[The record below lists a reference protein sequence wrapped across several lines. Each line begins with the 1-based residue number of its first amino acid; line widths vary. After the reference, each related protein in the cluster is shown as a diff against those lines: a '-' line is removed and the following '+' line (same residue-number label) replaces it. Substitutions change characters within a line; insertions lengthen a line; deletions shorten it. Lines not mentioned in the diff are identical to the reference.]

1 MLKIISILLCL
12 PLRFYFLSESDEFLS
27 MIGFEGLENT
37 GFLFNTYLGIFLAGL
52 IGIVVISERLKHFIS
67 VLSVLLISF
76 ITSLIAIK
84 GISSNGLELNIY
96 GGSFIGDIPLRID
109 ALSAWFMLIINLTI
123 STGVIYGIGYL
134 RAYKPIKSIITLH
147 LVLLVIFQSSMLWVC
162 MVQNSIAFLI
172 AWEIMSLSSLF
183 LVLFDHT
190 DPKVINAGVNYMV
203 QMHLSVAFLTV
214 AFIWAYFKTGTFDFK
229 GIDTYFGT
237 NSNLWLFVV
246 FFLGF
251 GLKAGF
257 MGLHSWLPHAHPAA
271 PSHVSGIMS
280 GVIVKM
286 GIYGIFR
293 IITYLKTDYI
303 LLGDIVLSFSVL
315 TGIFGIMNAA
325 VHRDFKKM
333 LAYCTIENIGII
345 GIGIGVGLI
354 GLGKG
359 MNVLVFLGFGGSL
372 FHVLNHSLFK
382 SLLFFSAGS
391 VYQQTH
397 TRDMNQLGGLIKKMP
412 QTALL
417 FLIGAIAI
425 GGIPPF
431 NGFISEFLIYS
442 GLLAGLQTVDVA
454 QTTLMVVSV
463 AGMSIIG
470 GISVF
475 AFTKTFGTI
484 FLGSARTELHHEPQ
498 EVSNIMLVPQYLI
511 VFVMLVVALFSGYFL
526 NIILTI
532 LNSVFHA
539 GMEVENV
546 EYLRYSSVLQN
557 ISLYSFLFII
567 GIGLLFFI
575 RKAIIRNR
583 TLIYNPTWG
592 CGYVAPNSRMQYS
605 GKSFTKPLSK
615 LFNFVLIER
624 KNYSELKPNEIFPE
638 NRRYSSSYL
647 DFWEHWLIN
656 PAIKYL
662 DLFLDLFKF
671 FQNGRIQAYVLYGI
685 IFIMIVFIGT
695 VFNLLY

>member
-1 MLKIISILLCL
+1 MT
-12 PLRFYFLSESDEFLS
+12 
-27 MIGFEGLENT
+27 GFAGLENT
-37 GFLFNTYLGIFLAGL
+37 GFLFNTYIGVLLAGL
-52 IGIVVISERLKHFIS
+52 IGIVVISERLKPFITA
-67 VLSVLLISF
+67 LSVLLISF

-84 GISSNGLELNIY
+84 GISSNGLELIIY

-123 STGVIYGIGYL
+123 SAGVIYGIGYL

-147 LVLLVIFQSSMLWVC
+147 FVLLVIFQSSMLWVC

-190 DPKVINAGVNYMV
+190 DSKVIKAGINYMV
-203 QMHLSVAFLTV
+203 QMHLSVAFLTI
-214 AFIWAYFKTGTFDFK
+214 AFIWVYFKTGTFDFK
-229 GIDTYFGT
+229 GIDTYFGS
-237 NSNLWLFVV
+237 NGNLWLFVV
-246 FFLGF
+246 FSLGF

-293 IITYLKTDYI
+293 MITYLKTDYI
-303 LLGDIVLSFSVL
+303 LLGDIVLTFSVL
-315 TGIFGIMNAA
+315 TGLFGIMNAA

-359 MNVLVFLGFGGSL
+359 QNVLVFLGFGGAL
-372 FHVLNHSLFK
+372 LHVLNHSLFK
-382 SLLFFSAGS
+382 SLLFYSAGS

-442 GLLAGLQTVDVA
+442 GLLAGIHSVDIA
-454 QTTLMVVSV
+454 QTTLMVLSV

-484 FLGSARTELHHEPQ
+484 FLGSARTELHHQPK
-498 EVSNIMLVPQYLI
+498 EVSTIMLVPQYLI
-511 VFVMLVVALFSGYFL
+511 VVVMLAIAFFSSYFL
-526 NIILTI
+526 NVILSV
-532 LNSVFHA
+532 LNGAFHVN
-539 GMEVENV
+539 MEIENA
-546 EYLRYSSVLQN
+546 EYLRYSSVLQH
-557 ISLYSFLFII
+557 ISLYSFLFLA
-567 GIGLLFFI
+567 GIGLIFYI
-575 RKAIIRNR
+575 RRAVTRNR
-583 TLIYNPTWG
+583 KSTYNATWG
-592 CGYVAPNSRMQYS
+592 CGYIAPTSRMQYS

-615 LFNFVLIER
+615 LFNFVLIE
-624 KNYSELKPNEIFPE
+624 KKTYNELKSNEIFPGS
-638 NRRYSSSYL
+638 RKYSSSYL
-647 DFWEHWLIN
+647 DFWEYWLIN
-656 PAIKYL
+656 PTLRFL

-685 IFIMIVFIGT
+685 IFILIVFIGT
-695 VFNLLY
+695 VFNWLH

>member
-1 MLKIISILLCL
+1 M
-12 PLRFYFLSESDEFLS
+12 
-27 MIGFEGLENT
+27 MGFAEVENI
-37 GFLFNTYLGIFLAGL
+37 GFLFNIYIGILLAGL
-52 IGIVVISERLKHFIS
+52 VGIVVVSERLKPFFS
-67 VLSVLLISF
+67 AAMVLLVSF
-76 ITSLIAIK
+76 ITSVMAIE
-84 GISSNGLELNIY
+84 GINSNGLEFTLC

-109 ALSAWFMLIINLTI
+109 ALSAWFMLIINLTVT
-123 STGVIYGIGYL
+123 TGVLYGIGYL
-134 RAYKPIKSIITLH
+134 RAYKPSKTIITLH
-147 LVLLVIFQSSMLWVC
+147 WVLLLIFQSSMLWVC

-190 DPKVINAGVNYMV
+190 DSRVIKAGINYMV
-203 QMHLSVAFLTV
+203 QMHLSVMFLTV
-214 AFIWAYFKTGTFDFK
+214 AFIWVYFKTGTFDFK
-229 GIDTYFGT
+229 GISAFFG
-237 NSNLWLFVV
+237 SNPNAWLFIV

-257 MGLHSWLPHAHPAA
+257 MGLHTWLPQAHPAA

-293 IITYLKTDYI
+293 VITYLKADYI

-333 LAYCTIENIGII
+333 LAYCTIENIGLI

-359 MNVLVFLGFGGSL
+359 QQVLVFLGFGGAL
-372 FHVLNHSLFK
+372 LHVLNHSLFK
-382 SLLFFSAGS
+382 SLLFYSAGS

-417 FLIGAIAI
+417 FLIGALAI

-442 GLLAGLQTVDVA
+442 GLLAGIHSVDIA

-470 GISVF
+470 GISIF

-484 FLGSARTELHHEPQ
+484 FLGSARTELHHEPT
-498 EVSNIMLVPQYLI
+498 EVSKIMLVPQYLI
-511 VFVMLVVALFSGYFL
+511 VMGMLAVAFFSGTFL
-526 NIILTI
+526 NVI
-532 LNSVFHA
+532 LNILNNAFHIN
-539 GMEVENV
+539 MDVSNV
-546 EYLRYSSVLQN
+546 DCVRYSSVLQH
-557 ISLYSFLFII
+557 ISLYSFLFMA
-567 GIGLLFFI
+567 GIGCLFFI
-575 RKAIIRNR
+575 RRAITRNR
-583 TLIYNPTWG
+583 ESTYRSTWG
-592 CGYVAPNSRMQYS
+592 CGYIAPTSRMQYS

-615 LFNFVLIER
+615 LFNFVLIEK
-624 KNYSELKPNEIFPE
+624 KNYNELKPNEIFPVS
-638 NRRYSSSYL
+638 RKYSSSYL

-662 DLFLDLFKF
+662 DLVIDLFKF

-685 IFIMIVFIGT
+685 VFILIVFIGT
-695 VFNLLY
+695 VFNLLH

>member
-1 MLKIISILLCL
+1 
-12 PLRFYFLSESDEFLS
+12 
-27 MIGFEGLENT
+27 MIGLASLENS
-37 GFLFNTYLGIFLAGL
+37 GFLFNTYIVILLAGL
-52 IGIVVISERLKHFIS
+52 AGIVVVSEKLKPYFS
-67 VLSVLLISF
+67 ALVVLLISF
-76 ITSLIAIK
+76 ITSFLAIK
-84 GISSNGLELNIY
+84 GISSNGLEFFIP
-96 GGSFIGDIPLRID
+96 GGSFIGDIPIRID
-109 ALSAWFMLIINLTI
+109 ALSAWFMLIINLTV
-123 STGVIYGIGYL
+123 STGVFYGIGYL
-134 RAYKPIKSIITLH
+134 RAYKPIKSVMTLH
-147 LVLLVIFQSSMLWVC
+147 WVLLVLFQSSMLWVC

-190 DPKVINAGVNYMV
+190 DSKVIKAGINYMV

-214 AFIWAYFKTGTFDFK
+214 AFIWVYFKTGTFDFK
-229 GIDTYFGT
+229 GIGTYFGS
-237 NSNLWLFVV
+237 NANLWLFVV

-293 IITYLKTDYI
+293 VITFLKADYI
-303 LLGDIVLSFSVL
+303 LLGEIVLTYSVL
-315 TGIFGIMNAA
+315 TGLFGIMNAA

-354 GLGKG
+354 GLGKDQ
-359 MNVLVFLGFGGSL
+359 NVLIFLGFGGAL
-372 FHVLNHSLFK
+372 LHVLNHSLFK
-382 SLLFFSAGS
+382 SLLFYSAGS

-442 GLLAGLQTVDVA
+442 GLLAGLHSVDIA
-454 QTTLMVVSV
+454 QTTLMIVSV

-484 FLGSARTELHHEPQ
+484 FLGSARTELHHEPK

-511 VFVMLVVALFSGYFL
+511 VLVMLSVAFFSGYFL
-526 NIILTI
+526 NVILTI
-532 LNSVFHA
+532 LNGAFHA
-539 GMEVENV
+539 SMEVGNMD
-546 EYLRYSSVLQN
+546 YLRYSSVLQH
-557 ISLYSFLFII
+557 ISLYSFLFIV
-567 GIGLLFFI
+567 GIGFI
-575 RKAIIRNR
+575 FYIRRAITRNR
-583 TLIYNPTWG
+583 VSTYNSTWG
-592 CGYVAPNSRMQYS
+592 CGYTAPTSRMQYS

-615 LFNFVLIER
+615 LFNFVLIEE
-624 KNYSELKPNEIFPE
+624 KSFNELKTNEIFPVS
-638 NRRYSSSYL
+638 RKYSSSYL

-662 DLFLDLFKF
+662 GLFIDLFKF

-685 IFIMIVFIGT
+685 VFILIVFIGT
-695 VFNLLY
+695 VFNLLH

>member
-1 MLKIISILLCL
+1 MT
-12 PLRFYFLSESDEFLS
+12 
-27 MIGFEGLENT
+27 GFAGLENT
-37 GFLFNTYLGIFLAGL
+37 GFLFNTYIGILLAGL
-52 IGIVVISERLKHFIS
+52 IGIVVISERSKPF
-67 VLSVLLISF
+67 LSALVVLLVSF
-76 ITSLIAIK
+76 TTSLMAIK
-84 GISSNGLELNIY
+84 GISLNGLEFYLF
-96 GGSFIGDIPLRID
+96 GGSFIGNIPFRID
-109 ALSAWFMLIINLTI
+109 ALSAWFMLIINLTVT
-123 STGVIYGIGYL
+123 TGVLYGIGYL

-147 LVLLVIFQSSMLWVC
+147 WVLLVIFQSSMLWVC

-190 DPKVINAGVNYMV
+190 DSKVIKAGVNYMV

-214 AFIWAYFKTGTFDFK
+214 AFIWVYFKTGTFDFN
-229 GIDTYFGT
+229 GIDAYFG
-237 NSNLWLFVV
+237 SNANIWLFIV

-293 IITYLKTDYI
+293 VITYLKTDYI
-303 LLGDIVLSFSVL
+303 LLGDIVLTFSVL
-315 TGIFGIMNAA
+315 TGLFGIMNAA

-359 MNVLVFLGFGGSL
+359 QNVLIFLGFGGAL
-372 FHVLNHSLFK
+372 LHVLNHSLFK
-382 SLLFFSAGS
+382 SLLFYSAGS

-442 GLLAGLQTVDVA
+442 GLLAGLHSVDIA
-454 QTTLMVVSV
+454 QTTLMVLSV

-484 FLGSARTELHHEPQ
+484 FLGSARAELHYQPK

-511 VFVMLVVALFSGYFL
+511 VLVMLAIAFFSGYFL
-526 NIILTI
+526 NVILTI
-532 LNSVFHA
+532 LNGVFHA
-539 GMEVENV
+539 KLEVGNV
-546 EYLRYSSVLQN
+546 EYLRYSSVLQH
-557 ISLYSFLFII
+557 ISLYSFLFIA
-567 GIGLLFFI
+567 GIGLIFFI
-575 RKAIIRNR
+575 RSAITRKR
-583 TLIYNPTWG
+583 ESTYNSTWG
-592 CGYVAPNSRMQYS
+592 CGYIAPTSRMQYS

-615 LFNFVLIER
+615 LFNFVLIE
-624 KNYSELKPNEIFPE
+624 KKSYNELKSSEIFPVS
-638 NRRYSSSYL
+638 RKYSSSYL

-656 PAIKYL
+656 PVIKYL
-662 DLFLDLFKF
+662 DLFINLFKF

-685 IFIMIVFIGT
+685 IFIMIVFLGT
-695 VFNLLY
+695 VFNLLH

>member
-1 MLKIISILLCL
+1 M
-12 PLRFYFLSESDEFLS
+12 
-27 MIGFEGLENT
+27 ENT
-37 GFLFNTYLGIFLAGL
+37 NFLFDIYLGILLTGI
-52 IGIVVISERLKHFIS
+52 IGIAVISERLKP
-67 VLSVLLISF
+67 LLTVMVVIMVSF
-76 ITSLIAIK
+76 ITSIIAIK
-84 GISSNGLELNIY
+84 GIHSDGLEFIIP
-96 GGSFIGDIPLRID
+96 GGSFIGNIPFRID
-109 ALSAWFMLIINLTI
+109 ALSAWFMLIINLTVT
-123 STGVIYGIGYL
+123 TGVLYGIGYL
-134 RAYKPIKSIITLH
+134 RAYKPVKTVVTLH
-147 LVLLVIFQSSMLWVC
+147 WILLVIFQSSMLWVC

-183 LVLFDHT
+183 LVLFDHI
-190 DPKVINAGVNYMV
+190 DSKVIKAGITYMV
-203 QMHLSVAFLTV
+203 QMHLSVLFLTV
-214 AFIWAYFKTGTFDFK
+214 AFIWVYFETGTFDFK
-229 GIDTYFGT
+229 GIGTYFG
-237 NSNLWLFVV
+237 SNPNTWLFIV

-257 MGLHSWLPHAHPAA
+257 MGLHTWLPHAHPAA

-303 LLGDIVLSFSVL
+303 LLGDIVLTFSVL
-315 TGIFGIMNAA
+315 TGLFGIMNAA

-333 LAYCTIENIGII
+333 LAYCTIENIGLI

-359 MNVLVFLGFGGSL
+359 QNVLVFLGFGGAL
-372 FHVLNHSLFK
+372 LHVLNHSLFK
-382 SLLFFSAGS
+382 SLLFYSAGS

-412 QTALL
+412 QTGLL
-417 FLIGAIAI
+417 FLIGALAI

-442 GLLAGLQTVDVA
+442 GLIAGIHSVNIA
-454 QTTLMVVSV
+454 QTTLMIISV

-470 GISVF
+470 GISIF

-484 FLGSARTELHHEPQ
+484 FLGSARTELHNEPQ
-498 EVSNIMLVPQYLI
+498 EVSTIMLVPQYLI
-511 VFVMLVVALFSGYFL
+511 VMVMLAVAFFSGYFL
-526 NIILTI
+526 NVILSI
-532 LNSVFHA
+532 LNGAFHINL
-539 GMEVENV
+539 EVGNV
-546 EYLRYSSVLQN
+546 AYLRYSLVLQH
-557 ISLYSFLFII
+557 ISLYSFLFMVGI
-567 GIGLLFFI
+567 GILFFI
-575 RKAIIRNR
+575 RRSVTRKREN
-583 TLIYNPTWG
+583 TYHSTWG
-592 CGYVAPNSRMQYS
+592 CGYIAPNSRMQYS

-615 LFNFVLIER
+615 LFNFVLIEK
-624 KNYSELKPNEIFPE
+624 KNYKELNSSEIFPE
-638 NRRYSSSYL
+638 SRKYSSSYL

-656 PAIKYL
+656 PVLKYL
-662 DLFLDLFKF
+662 DLLIDLFKF

-695 VFNLLY
+695 VFNFLH

>member
-1 MLKIISILLCL
+1 
-12 PLRFYFLSESDEFLS
+12 
-27 MIGFEGLENT
+27 MIGFTSLENS
-37 GFLFNTYLGIFLAGL
+37 GFLFNIYIGILLTGL
-52 IGIVVISERLKHFIS
+52 IGIVVVSEKLKPY
-67 VLSVLLISF
+67 LSALIVLLVSF
-76 ITSLIAIK
+76 ITSILAIK
-84 GISSNGLELNIY
+84 GISSKGLEFFIP
-96 GGSFIGDIPLRID
+96 GGSFIGDIPFRID
-109 ALSAWFMLIINLTI
+109 ALSAWFVLIVNLTMI
-123 STGVIYGIGYL
+123 TGVFYGIGYL

-147 LVLLVIFQSSMLWVC
+147 WLLLVLFQSSMLWVC

-190 DPKVINAGVNYMV
+190 DSKVIKAGINYMV

-214 AFIWAYFKTGTFDFK
+214 AFIWVYFKTGTFDFK
-229 GIDTYFGT
+229 GIGTYFGA
-237 NSNLWLFVV
+237 NANLWLFIVS
-246 FFLGF
+246 FLGF

-293 IITYLKTDYI
+293 VITFLKADFI
-303 LLGDIVLSFSVL
+303 LLGDIVLTFSVL
-315 TGIFGIMNAA
+315 TGLFGIMNAA

-354 GLGKG
+354 GLGKDQ
-359 MNVLVFLGFGGSL
+359 NVLIFLGFGGAL
-372 FHVLNHSLFK
+372 LHVLNHSLFK
-382 SLLFFSAGS
+382 SLLFYSAGS

-417 FLIGAIAI
+417 FLIGALAI

-442 GLLAGLQTVDVA
+442 GLLAGIHSVDIA
-454 QTTLMVVSV
+454 QATLMVVSI

-484 FLGSARTELHHEPQ
+484 FLGSARTELHQEPR
-498 EVSNIMLVPQYLI
+498 EVSKIMLFPQYLI
-511 VFVMLVVALFSGYFL
+511 VLVMLSVAFFSGYFL
-526 NIILTI
+526 NVILTI
-532 LNSVFHA
+532 LNGSFHVS
-539 GMEVENV
+539 MEVGNV
-546 EYLRYSSVLQN
+546 DYLRYSSILQH
-557 ISLYSFLFII
+557 ISLYSLLFLA
-567 GIGLLFFI
+567 GIGLIYFI
-575 RKAIIRNR
+575 RKSITKNR
-583 TLIYNPTWG
+583 ESTYQSTWG
-592 CGYVAPNSRMQYS
+592 CGYTAPTSRMQYT

-615 LFNFVLIER
+615 LFNFVLIEK
-624 KNYSELKPNEIFPE
+624 KNFNELKSNEIFPVS
-638 NRRYSSSYL
+638 RKYSSSYL

-656 PAIKYL
+656 PATKYL
-662 DLFLDLFKF
+662 DLFIDLFKF
-671 FQNGRIQAYVLYGI
+671 IQNGRIQAYVLYGI
-685 IFIMIVFIGT
+685 IFILIVFIGT
-695 VFNLLY
+695 VFHSSLQ

>member
-1 MLKIISILLCL
+1 
-12 PLRFYFLSESDEFLS
+12 
-27 MIGFEGLENT
+27 MIGFEGLDNT
-37 GFLFNTYLGIFLAGL
+37 GFLFNSYIGILLAGL
-52 IGIVVISERLKHFIS
+52 MGIIMVSERLKPFMS
-67 VLSVLLISF
+67 ALIVILVSF
-76 ITSLIAIK
+76 ITSLLAIK
-84 GISSNGLELNIY
+84 GISSHGLEFYLY

-109 ALSAWFMLIINLTI
+109 ALSAWFMLIINLTVT
-123 STGVIYGIGYL
+123 TGVLYGIGYL
-134 RAYKPIKSIITLH
+134 KAYKSIKSILTLH
-147 LVLLVIFQSSMLWVC
+147 WALLVIFQSSMLWVC

-183 LVLFDHT
+183 LVVFNHT
-190 DPKVINAGVNYMV
+190 DAKVIKAGINYMV
-203 QMHLSVAFLTV
+203 QMHLSEMFLTV
-214 AFIWAYFKTGTFDFK
+214 AFIWVYFKTGTFDFK
-229 GIDTYFGT
+229 GIDTYFG
-237 NSNLWLFVV
+237 SNGNIWLFVV

-257 MGLHSWLPHAHPAA
+257 MGLHTWLPHAHPAA

-293 IITYLKTDYI
+293 VITYLKTDFI
-303 LLGDIVLSFSVL
+303 LLGDIVLSFSVS
-315 TGIFGIMNAA
+315 TGLFGIMNAA

-333 LAYCTIENIGII
+333 LAYCTIENIGLI

-354 GLGKG
+354 GMGRG
-359 MNVLVFLGFGGSL
+359 QNVLIFLGFGGAL
-372 FHVLNHSLFK
+372 LHVLNHSLFK
-382 SLLFFSAGS
+382 SLLFYSAGS

-417 FLIGAIAI
+417 FLIGALAI

-442 GLLAGLQTVDVA
+442 GLLKGIHSVDIA
-454 QTTLMVVSV
+454 QTTLMVLSV

-470 GISVF
+470 GISIF

-511 VFVMLVVALFSGYFL
+511 VGVMLGVAFFSGTFL

-532 LNSVFHA
+532 LNGVFHVN
-539 GMEVENV
+539 MEIGNV
-546 EYLRYSSVLQN
+546 DYLRYSSVLQH
-557 ISLYSFLFII
+557 ISLYSSLFLV
-567 GIGLLFFI
+567 GIGLLYFI
-575 RKAIIRNR
+575 RRAVTRKRAS
-583 TLIYNPTWG
+583 TYNSTWG
-592 CGYVAPNSRMQYS
+592 CGYIAPTSRMQYS
-605 GKSFTKPLSK
+605 GKSFTKPLGK
-615 LFNFVLIER
+615 LFNFVLIE
-624 KNYSELKPNEIFPE
+624 KKSYIELKSNEIFPAS
-638 NRRYSSSYL
+638 RKYSSSYL
-647 DFWEHWLIN
+647 DIWEHWLIN
-656 PAIKYL
+656 PAIRYL
-662 DLFLDLFKF
+662 NLFIELFKF

-685 IFIMIVFIGT
+685 VFIMIVFLGT
-695 VFNLLY
+695 VFNLLH